1 MNRIY
6 TKTGDE
12 GMTSLRGG
20 VRVPKDDLR
29 IETNGVIDE
38 LNAVIG
44 ICRSLMSVEADEQA
58 LLRTIQQEL
67 MTIMS
72 HIATPE
78 GKTNPRVL
86 RVTELTERLEQE
98 IDHIH
103 TQIDPQRHFIL
114 PGGTPLSAQLHFA
127 RTIARTA
134 ERRLWTLNREMTVD
148 STILRFM
155 NRLSDYFFML
165 ARATMSR
172 SGCEDEPFIR

>member
-44 ICRSLMSVEADEQA
+44 ICRSLMSVEAEEQA

-72 HIATPE
+72 HVATPE
-78 GKTNPRVL
+78 GSSNPRVL
-86 RVTELTERLEQE
+86 HTQELTGQMEQA
-98 IDHIH
+98 IDQAQ
-103 TQIDPQRHFIL
+103 TA
-114 PGGTPLSAQLHFA
+114 GGFW
-127 RTIARTA
+127 
-134 ERRLWTLNREMTVD
+134 RRFGR
-148 STILRFM
+148 
-155 NRLSDYFFML
+155 
-165 ARATMSR
+165 
-172 SGCEDEPFIR
+172 